1 MSAPYDYEALW
12 MKAKLF
18 LNHAMDDP
26 EIRSFDER
34 ALWSSLA
41 LEALAKAALARQ
53 SPLLIAVPTEEG
65 TNVLIALGLIGGT
78 ARFESI
84 PAKSV
89 YSRCEKAFRPFSMS
103 EAQKTSWARNDYV
116 HGAAATFTR
125 LPESAWWPKYWAQAH
140 ILVSACERDLDDLV
154 GPDRARIVQTY
165 LEQNKK
171 HIEHR
176 CETLIARAKQRR
188 AQYEAGTL
196 PAKVAKDWQPGA
208 DATAGLSYSQAES
221 CPACENIGTVEGDNR
236 IDITTEYEQ
245 SSDGDYDVSVSLTV
259 SSDYFSCGYCGLV
272 LDQYQLLEQAGIA
285 DTFEVEGDV
294 NDIDQGD
301 EYGND

>member
-1 MSAPYDYEALW
+1 MSAPYDHEALW
-12 MKAKLF
+12 LKAKLF

-26 EIRSFDER
+26 AIRSFDER

-65 TNVLIALGLIGGT
+65 TNVLIALGLIGGK

-84 PAKSV
+84 PAKSL
-89 YSRCEKAFRPFSMS
+89 YSRCEKAFRPFDAS
-103 EAQKTSWARNDYV
+103 EAQKTSWARNDYI
-116 HGAAATFTR
+116 HGSSASFTP
-125 LPESAWWPKYWAQAH
+125 LPESAWWPKYWAQAD
-140 ILVSACERDLDDLV
+140 ILVSACEKDIDDLV
-154 GPDRARIVQTY
+154 GPQRGTVVQAY

-176 CETLIARAKQRR
+176 CETLIGRAKQRL
-188 AQYEAGTL
+188 AQYNAGSL

-208 DATAGLSYSQAES
+208 DLSAGLNYQQAEH
-221 CPACENIGTVEGDNR
+221 CPACEGVGTVEGEDK
-236 IDITTEYEQ
+236 IDIKREYHQIAE
-245 SSDGDYDVSVSLTV
+245 DDYDISVTLTI
-259 SSDYFSCGYCGLV
+259 SSEYFSCANCGLV

-285 DTFEVEGDV
+285 ESFETEGDYD
-294 NDIDQGD
+294 DIDYGE